1 MIGEEYTKEKKKKK
15 NRRIKQNGKI
25 IERNHTY

>member
-1 MIGEEYTKEKKKKK
+1 MIGEEYTKEGKKKK

-25 IERNHTY
+25 IERNHTH